1 MLTKLRSLARDI
13 APVQFAGNV
22 SIDRSA
28 AIAPGV
34 LLLAEGNNRIEIAAG
49 VCIGAGSIVRANGG
63 NVTIGAGVCI
73 GRAVLIIGSGSI
85 ARDACIGAGT
95 TAIDPQIEEGA
106 VVPPHSLLGDR
117 SRGEVKVVE
126 DREVP
131 ENLNGATP
139 SAADPD
145 TEDVWGHS
153 TVGSSAYPHYYKVKT
168 PVERPA
174 APPIQPPSPA
184 EVPPTPPP
192 IPDRSQVTVTTTSI
206 EHTSTSYVSGRAQFD
221 RIKRAL
227 FPNSGNND
235 DTA

>member
-13 APVQFAGNV
+13 IPVRYAGNV

-28 AIAPGV
+28 VIAPGV

-49 VCIGAGSIVRANGG
+49 VCIGAGSIVRAHDGD
-63 NVTIGAGVCI
+63 VTIGAGVCI
-73 GRAVLIIGSGSI
+73 GREVLIIGSGSI

-139 SAADPD
+139 SADPD
-145 TEDVWGHS
+145 TDDVWS
-153 TVGSSAYPHYYKVKT
+153 NPKVSPSAYPHYYKVKT
-168 PVERPA
+168 SA
-174 APPIQPPSPA
+174 DPPTQPPSSPA
-184 EVPPTPPP
+184 EVPPTTPPL
-192 IPDRSQVTVTTTSI
+192 PDRSQVTVTTTSI
-206 EHTSTSYVSGRAQFD
+206 EHTSTGYVSGRAQFD

-227 FPNSGNND
+227 FPNNGNND